1 MVTDK
6 KEILQLYNRLHTCL
20 NPEINAIKTILL
32 QIGVPVFKT
41 ELKFLHF
48 YCFPIH
54 FLLQTTFMLPLVS
67 IRLFSKNCVVASK
80 YTTLGLFEG
89 LDIDSTI
96 VVLMQVEDS
105 HSTFKTSIVLLD
117 RTDFLG
123 VEQACRSFSS
133 TNV

>member
-6 KEILQLYNRLHTCL
+6 KVILQLYNRLHTCL
-20 NPEINAIKTILL
+20 HSEINTIKTILV

-41 ELKFLHF
+41 ELIFLHF

-89 LDIDSTI
+89 LDLGPTI
-96 VVLMQVEDS
+96 VVLMQVEAS
-105 HSTFKTSIVLLD
+105 HFTFKTSIVLLD
-117 RTDFLG
+117 RTDFWD